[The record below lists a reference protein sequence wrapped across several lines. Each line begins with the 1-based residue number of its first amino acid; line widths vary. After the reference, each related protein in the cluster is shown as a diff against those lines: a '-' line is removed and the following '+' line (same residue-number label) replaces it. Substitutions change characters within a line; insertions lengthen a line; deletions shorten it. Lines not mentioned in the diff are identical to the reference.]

1 MAAALHRHFRRHY
14 GHHLLAGAACAPDR
28 APVFQTLSAMAR
40 AHKYAT
46 DDEVRRVA
54 EQVWAHCRAEA
65 TEQLLPSAVSRVF
78 GERDVLAY
86 SSYTDALGSLLAR
99 KLHTA
104 VAGPSHAGT
113 PAGTREELEALR
125 ATMTE
130 ILSRPATLRA
140 IIADLACGI
149 TTDPAIQLLLQ
160 PVFFHKG
167 PLAVATHRCAHALW
181 RQQDRAGALLLHSAA
196 SQTWGVDIHPAA
208 QLGDGIYIDHGTGVV
223 IGATAVV
230 GSNVQL
236 MHSVTLGS
244 TGRSTPGA
252 KRHPTVGSHTSL
264 GCGATVLGD
273 ITIGEGAVVAAQAV
287 VTRNVPAGA
296 SLCLPGVPFFGERI
310 PVFLG
315 GPVPHRIRCSI
326 SPLSPPCL
334 VERARALTPRPF
346 RPHSFHPP
354 ATHFRL
360 GAPPPRRCHHRSQ
373 PHAPCEASRRRHA
386 VERAAAVFADVP
398 HRDGDRGCRHRP
410 GNLAVGGGAAHRHP
424 RLVQPESHAGDAA
437 ML

>member
-1 MAAALHRHFRRHY
+1 MAATLHRHFRRHY
-14 GHHLLAGAACAPDR
+14 GHHLLAGAARAPDR
-28 APVFQTLSAMAR
+28 APVFQALSAMAR

-54 EQVWAHCRAEA
+54 EQVWAHCQAEA

-78 GERDVLAY
+78 GERDVLAH

-125 ATMTE
+125 ATMAE

-310 PVFLG
+310 PFFSAARC
-315 GPVPHRIRCSI
+315 RIGSG
-326 SPLSPPCL
+326 
-334 VERARALTPRPF
+334 V
-346 RPHSFHPP
+346 
-354 ATHFRL
+354 
-360 GAPPPRRCHHRSQ
+360 
-373 PHAPCEASRRRHA
+373 ASRRYPRPAWSSVLAPLLQAHSGHTPSTRPRPMCA
-386 VERAAAVFADVP
+386 RAP
-398 HRDGDRGCRHRP
+398 PRP
-410 GNLAVGGGAAHRHP
+410 GAAIIGVNHMLRAKRADDATQWSEQLLYLPTYHTET
-424 RLVQPESHAGDAA
+424 VTEAAGIGQGI
-437 ML
+437 